1 MVKKISACQCRRCDS
16 IPRSGRFPGEG
27 NGNQF
32 QWSWASLIAQL
43 IKNPP
48 AMQEILVW
56 FLGQE
61 DPLEKERL
69 PTPVFWPGEFHGLYS
84 PWGRKESGT
93 PEQLSLSSV
102 VLPGQ
107 FHRQKSLM
115 GYSPWGHKG
124 LDMTECIHAHKH
136 THTTYATRCI
146 SGRET
151 TLLFL
156 WSLCALRKDWGT
168 SLTLPVPR

>member
-1 MVKKISACQCRRCDS
+1 
-16 IPRSGRFPGEG
+16 
-27 NGNQF
+27 
-32 QWSWASLIAQL
+32 
-43 IKNPP
+43 
-48 AMQEILVW
+48 MQEILVW

-61 DPLEKERL
+61 DPLEKVRL

-93 PEQLSLSSV
+93 PEQLSLSPV

-124 LDMTECIHAHKH
+124 LDMTECIHAHTH
-136 THTTYATRCI
+136 THTTYATRRS

-151 TLLFL
+151 SLLFL
-156 WSLCALRKDWGT
+156 WSLCALRKD
-168 SLTLPVPR
+168 SLRDQPDLACSQIRPTIPQWLACFIKPSVFFLSETVLINECSL